1 MKVCVSSLTVSCPGT
16 SKPNAAHLTVWLF
29 LCCKRRVEGP
39 WWVPCQ
45 LKKSFNGLRRTQGS
59 RWKERKRKV
68 SNSPMRGHLRANQ
81 WYLNKKEAEKMQLV
95 ARPDAYCEG
104 LAWLFAWLYAKEQT
118 GNIGGPR
125 THNPIIYGKST
136 KTLLKVSY
144 MPSSWKARLH
154 LERCHIRNFLLRHLF
169 FSDFK
174 VLEIGKTAA
183 GAPPRLFFTYR
194 LSSNFWII

>member
-1 MKVCVSSLTVSCPGT
+1 MI
-16 SKPNAAHLTVWLF
+16 F
-29 LCCKRRVEGP
+29 
-39 WWVPCQ
+39 
-45 LKKSFNGLRRTQGS
+45 
-59 RWKERKRKV
+59 
-68 SNSPMRGHLRANQ
+68 
-81 WYLNKKEAEKMQLV
+81 YKKETEKMQLV
-95 ARPDAYCEG
+95 TRPGAYCEG

-154 LERCHIRNFLLRHLF
+154 LERCHIKNFLLRHLF

-183 GAPPRLFFTYR
+183 GAPPPFLYLGFQATPESFSSIGSASVGNFFFLWR
-194 LSSNFWII
+194 RCFLQFLSTSLCL